1 MKTNCSQNV
10 GFHFPMCLQQ
20 CSPAD
25 ADLQCMAVPQHSCT
39 QMGRRRWPP
48 LGGVQSAGHRRCA
61 NSVPDSFPTGSVQ
74 SQLANLDIL
83 SSSSFAQ
90 FDLKC
95 SFPYPFLSP
104 GAWGSPEP
112 SSKKSLSA
120 ACWLMLVDFFAFQTA
135 LEKLHRKNIEKSE
148 KIQDLGFPK
157 PFRNSPKN
165 ELKSMSEKTC
175 YFC

>member
-1 MKTNCSQNV
+1 MAFWGSFLRSGHFTDEMPSMPKKPRTPSSKVWANCSQNV

-25 ADLQCMAVPQHSCT
+25 ASLQCMAVPQHSCT

-61 NSVPDSFPTGSVQ
+61 NGVPDSFPTGSVQ

-104 GAWGSPEP
+104 GAWGPPQTRRQKAE
-112 SSKKSLSA
+112 KFGFFA
-120 ACWLMLVDFFAFQTA
+120 FLVDFFAFRTA
-135 LEKLHRKNIEKSE
+135 LEK
-148 KIQDLGFPK
+148 
-157 PFRNSPKN
+157 
-165 ELKSMSEKTC
+165 
-175 YFC
+175 